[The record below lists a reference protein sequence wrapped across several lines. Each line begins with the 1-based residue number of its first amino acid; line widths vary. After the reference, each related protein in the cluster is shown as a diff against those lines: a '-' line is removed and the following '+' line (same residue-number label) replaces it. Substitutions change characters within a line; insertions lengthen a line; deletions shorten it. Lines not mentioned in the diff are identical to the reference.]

1 MHGHTFFRAE
11 HADRFP
17 QSDRAPHL
25 SLCKDTFVKDDDLVD
40 RVIEQ
45 WRVERP
51 DLDPSGKAV
60 TARIVRAAGLTR
72 RRIDDAIHDLGVREG
87 EFGTLAALR
96 RAGAPYELS
105 PSQLTQHLVLSS
117 GGLSLMLD
125 RFERAGLVR
134 RRRNPDDRRGVLVAL
149 TDAGLEVIDEAMT
162 RLADVEQQLVGGLT
176 TRERDQLA
184 RLLAKYLRTN
194 DEV

>member
-1 MHGHTFFRAE
+1 M
-11 HADRFP
+11 
-17 QSDRAPHL
+17 
-25 SLCKDTFVKDDDLVD
+25 KDTDTVD
-40 RVIEQ
+40 RVIAQ
-45 WRVERP
+45 WRTQRP

-72 RRIDDAIHDLGVREG
+72 RRIDEAIQDLGVREG
-87 EFGTLAALR
+87 EFGTLSALR
-96 RAGAPYELS
+96 RVGPPYELS

-134 RRRNPDDRRGVLVAL
+134 RRPNPEDRRGVLVAL

-162 RLADVEQQLVGGLT
+162 RLAGVEQHLVGGLT
-176 TRERDQLA
+176 ERERDQLA
-184 RLLAKYLRTN
+184 RLLAKYLRSN
-194 DEV
+194 GEA